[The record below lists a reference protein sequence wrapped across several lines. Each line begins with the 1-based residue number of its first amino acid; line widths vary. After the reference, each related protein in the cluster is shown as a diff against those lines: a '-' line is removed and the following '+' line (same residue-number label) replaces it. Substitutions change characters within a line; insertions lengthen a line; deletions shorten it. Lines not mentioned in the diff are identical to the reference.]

1 MPEAKVQRHLAMA
14 RQPRRLCESL
24 RGLEYLAARQ
34 EIMLQQLR
42 SLSPPSCPTKSK
54 GAFSQFGQQ
63 SASRKF
69 DIASKAKRGKNNQAR
84 MGTIPS
90 ETIEQIAAANDI
102 VEVIGSY
109 FPLKRAG
116 ANFRALCPF
125 HQEKTPSFMVSPSRQ
140 TFHCFG
146 CGAGGSV
153 FRFVVDYEHV
163 DFPTAVR
170 KLAARAGI
178 TVVEKSGRRGA
189 GDEERQ
195 RELRQRLLKLHGE
208 AAQWFHENLIKRE
221 VGKAARGY
229 LRSRGITVEIA
240 KRWQLGYAPDEWDAF
255 GCWARSRDY
264 DVRDLIASG
273 LVKVKD
279 DSDSIGSQRSVSAQ
293 RTAHATAS
301 YDRFRGRIMF
311 PICNDIGE
319 VIAFSGRLLQ
329 NEDGAAKYL
338 NSPETALFRKGSVLF
353 GLDKS
358 KRALI
363 EADCAVVC
371 EGQLDLIS
379 LFESGITNVVAPQGT
394 AFTEGQARIL
404 KRFVNEVV
412 LCFDADAAGQK
423 AAERSLDALL
433 QNDLIVR
440 VAEMPAGEDP
450 DSLVRRE
457 GKIAFEKRI
466 ADARDFFDYWI
477 EREAANVDLNSLSA
491 KMEVARTLAETV
503 SHVHDPVMRGEV
515 ISKISARLAVSTSAF
530 AALVSK
536 QVRKGP
542 SEVTTERRQQ
552 QVPPNDIALLCIL
565 ALRSEEA
572 HQFLRAR
579 SWREV
584 LSQLPSTYFLERI
597 LESEVRPNDSASL
610 SAFLA
615 SLEPEEEDIISGW
628 LHLKTPPN
636 SVAVPWLRLRQAAL
650 RRQLDIAKDRLRLPE
665 LSTGD
670 VINLQKQIL
679 DLQEQLH
686 ELSQPAGAADS

>member
-1 MPEAKVQRHLAMA
+1 
-14 RQPRRLCESL
+14 
-24 RGLEYLAARQ
+24 
-34 EIMLQQLR
+34 
-42 SLSPPSCPTKSK
+42 
-54 GAFSQFGQQ
+54 
-63 SASRKF
+63 
-69 DIASKAKRGKNNQAR
+69 

-90 ETIEQIAAANDI
+90 EIIEQIAAANDI

-116 ANFRALCPF
+116 ANFKALCPF
-125 HQEKTPSFMVSPSRQ
+125 HQEKTPSFTVSPSRQ

-146 CGAGGSV
+146 CGVGGSV
-153 FRFVVDYEHV
+153 FRFVMDYEHT
-163 DFPTAVR
+163 DFPSAVR

-178 TVVEKSGRRGA
+178 TIVEKAGGRA
-189 GDEERQ
+189 ASDEERQ
-195 RELRQRLLKLHGE
+195 RELRHRLLKLHAE
-208 AAQWFHENLIKRE
+208 AAQWFHENLIKKE
-221 VGKAARGY
+221 VGDAARKY
-229 LRSRGITVEIA
+229 LRARGITVEIA

-255 GCWARSRDY
+255 GSWARARDY
-264 DVRDLIASG
+264 EMRDLIASG

-279 DSDSIGSQRSVSAQ
+279 ESDSTASGRSGSVQSIAQ
-293 RTAHATAS
+293 PKAS

-311 PICNDIGE
+311 PICNDVGE

-329 NEDGAAKYL
+329 DAEGAGKYL
-338 NSPETALFRKGSVLF
+338 NSPETALFRKGGVLF

-412 LCFDADAAGQK
+412 LCFDADTAGQK

-440 VAEMPAGEDP
+440 VAEMPVGEDP

-457 GKIAFEKRI
+457 GKEDFGRRI
-466 ADARDFFDYWI
+466 ASARDFFDYWI
-477 EREAANVDLNSLSA
+477 ERQVALVDLNSLSA
-491 KMEVARTLAETV
+491 KMDVARTLAETV
-503 SHVHDPVMRGEV
+503 SHVHDPVMRGDV
-515 ISKISARLAVSTSAF
+515 ISKISARLAVQVSEF
-530 AALVSK
+530 AALVPK
-536 QVRKGP
+536 QIRKATTGA
-542 SEVTTERRQQ
+542 TTERRQQ
-552 QVPPNDIALLCIL
+552 LVAPNDIALLCIL

-572 HQFLRAR
+572 HEFLRAEN
-579 SWREV
+579 WREV
-584 LSQLPSTYFLERI
+584 LSQLPSTYFLQRI
-597 LESEVRPNDSASL
+597 LESEVRPNDAASL
-610 SAFLA
+610 NAFLA
-615 SLEPEEEDIISGW
+615 SLEPEEENIISGW

-636 SVAVPWLRLRQAAL
+636 AVAVPWLRLRQSAL
-650 RRQLDIAKDRLRLPE
+650 RRQLDVAKDRIRLPE

-670 VINLQKQIL
+670 IINLQKQIL

-686 ELSQPAGAADS
+686 ELSQPAGPADN